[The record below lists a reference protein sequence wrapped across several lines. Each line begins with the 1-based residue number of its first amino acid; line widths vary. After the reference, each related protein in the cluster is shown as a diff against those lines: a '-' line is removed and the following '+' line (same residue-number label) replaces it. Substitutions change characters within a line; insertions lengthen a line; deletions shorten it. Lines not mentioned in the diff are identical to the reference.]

1 MDANPVKAIIFDLDN
16 TLIDTNGAGR
26 YAIQKT
32 HALLKTT
39 LALDDGTIT
48 NICEKFMQKLLHEKS
63 EPTSGRSIDD
73 IRMGHWDESIKESV
87 DSCSTPTLAAQCYH
101 LWKNSRLELLNLAPE
116 ISNLLKQLRR
126 KYKLLL
132 LTNGNAQTQREKVE
146 AVGCEAFFDRIVV
159 GGDYAEQK
167 PYPSI
172 FRLCF
177 DLLQVEAQDCIMV
190 GDSLDTDIQGGFM
203 AKVRAT
209 VWINKSGDAVPVGAA
224 KPDYIISTVLD
235 LEDVLA
241 KVN

>member
-1 MDANPVKAIIFDLDN
+1 MDANPVKALIFDLDN

-32 HALLKTT
+32 QALLKTT
-39 LALDDGTIT
+39 LTLDDGTIT
-48 NICEKFMQKLLHEKS
+48 NICEKFMQKLLHEKP
-63 EPTSGRSIDD
+63 EPTSGKSIDD
-73 IRMGHWDESIKESV
+73 IRVGHWDESIKECV
-87 DSCSTPTLAAQCYH
+87 DSCSTPNLAAQCYY
-101 LWKNSRLELLNLAPE
+101 LWKNSRLELLKLAPE
-116 ISNLLKQLRR
+116 ISDLLKQLRR

-146 AVGCEAFFDRIVV
+146 AVDCEAFFDRIVV

-209 VWINKSGDAVPVGAA
+209 VWINKSGDAVPDGAA